1 VSESVCGS
9 GQLLVSESVCGSG
22 QLLVS
27 ESVCGTLGGQL
38 LPALLVAAD
47 EAGQAPTQGR
57 QVHGGQGEVCL
68 SVLTVSM
75 TTTAVPLD

>member
-1 VSESVCGS
+1 MGWPPASVCGS
-9 GQLLVSESVCGSG
+9 GHLLVYECVF
-22 QLLVS
+22 
-27 ESVCGTLGGQL
+27 GTLGGEL
-38 LPALLVAAD
+38 FPALLVAAD
-47 EAGQAPTQGR
+47 EASQAPTQGR